1 MRPPGGVF
9 AGGVFAG
16 GELRDRRRW
25 FRATGEYRAP
35 RKGERYLSGAIVA
48 AYVAPSDFGDGNPYL
63 IAEEVSTPPMH
74 VTVGA
79 FRYRLEGPA

>member
-9 AGGVFAG
+9 AGG
-16 GELRDRRRW
+16 EQHDLQW

-48 AYVAPSDFGDGNPYL
+48 AYVAPSDFTDDDRFW
-63 IAEEVSTPPMH
+63 IAEAVSAPAQH
-74 VTVGA
+74 VTVGS